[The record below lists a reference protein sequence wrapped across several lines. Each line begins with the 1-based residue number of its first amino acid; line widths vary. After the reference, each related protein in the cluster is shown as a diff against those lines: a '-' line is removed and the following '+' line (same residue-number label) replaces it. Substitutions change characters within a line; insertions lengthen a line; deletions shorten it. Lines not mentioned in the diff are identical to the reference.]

1 MKASNELIDNLQK
14 EVDKLTPIKESYS
27 KEDIKQLICD
37 INQLQKEKLQLENAK
52 LHNTISEDEA
62 AVANGKLMIKQTFLG
77 IVTTAALSYLR
88 NELDKVTT
96 GNAMLRANYL
106 VTHHDTS
113 TKN

>member
-27 KEDIKQLICD
+27 KEDIKQLIRD
-37 INQLQKEKLQLENAK
+37 INQLQKEKLQLEIAK
-52 LHNTISEDEA
+52 VHNTISEDEA
-62 AVANGKLMIKQTFLG
+62 AIVNGKLMIKQTFLG

-88 NELDKVTT
+88 SELDKVTT
-96 GNAMLRANYL
+96 GNAMLKANYL
-106 VTHHDTS
+106 VTKHATP